1 MKHIIKVNNIQDAK
15 DNPIRPLIAMDAN
28 KHLFFEGTTVIRR
41 FVDLGLPS
49 GRLWSQSLLGATNGN
64 TAESWYGNYYA
75 WGELEPNKTNEE
87 GKIYFDWSNYKFGND
102 YNKLTKYC
110 NNSEYGNERYTDEL
124 TQLVPEDDVATVTNS
139 AWRMPTKED
148 FEELIEGT
156 TNSWVTDYNGISGLN
171 GRVFASKV
179 NGNTLF
185 IPAAGY
191 RNGSDIYL
199 TGSGCNLWSSSLD
212 LNGPGSAYGVFFD
225 SDDVSMG
232 NGGRYGG
239 CSVCPVLY

>member
-15 DNPIRPLIAMDAN
+15 GNPIRPIIAMDVN
-28 KHLFFEGTTVIRR
+28 RHLFFEGANVIPYG

-75 WGELEPNKTNEE
+75 WGETETKSDYSWT
-87 GKIYFDWSNYKFGND
+87 NYKYANGD

-110 NNSEYGNERYTDEL
+110 NNSEYGNDGYTDEL
-124 TQLVPEDDVATVTNS
+124 TQLVPEDDIAAVTNS

-171 GRVFASKV
+171 GELFTSKV
-179 NGNTLF
+179 NSNTLF

-191 RNGSDIYL
+191 RFGSDIDAV
-199 TGSGCNLWSSSLD
+199 GSNCNLWSSSLYLD
-212 LNGPGSAYGVFFD
+212 GPYGAYGLSFD
-225 SDDVSMG
+225 SGDIGMG
-232 NGGRYGG
+232 GGNRCGG